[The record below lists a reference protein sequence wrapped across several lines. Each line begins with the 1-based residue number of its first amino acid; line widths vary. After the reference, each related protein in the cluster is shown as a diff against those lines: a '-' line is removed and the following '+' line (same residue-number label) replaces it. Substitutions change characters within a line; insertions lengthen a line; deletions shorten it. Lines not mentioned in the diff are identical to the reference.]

1 MTVPPSPS
9 LRERSLLLETTVDS
23 SLPSML
29 RSRPK
34 RGSSLSWSL
43 FLGEIYSIT
52 FLRYECSFDM
62 ANCQYSCVQCRRFD
76 EKRSAFYTT
85 ELVLGL
91 QFLHE
96 RVIHSSRFFTLFQGL
111 HPPWHQTGKRDAY
124 HGRSHEAY
132 RLWHVQKGLHR
143 ISYICVWLT
152 LFLGHEATKPNN
164 DVLWHPKF
172 HGPWNTPVQEV
183 RCFSGLVIFSMCD
196 QICILLH
203 CVRWALG
210 ILTFSMLVGV
220 PPFQARGD
228 AVFQRIKT
236 GNVVFPA
243 RYVRYQRIQITN
255 IILMAR
261 RYQEKHKN
269 L

>member
-1 MTVPPSPS
+1 MVHNRSSLRRASLTNACARSRQSARRMFWTRTVHPSPS

-76 EKRSAFYTT
+76 EKRSAFYAT

-124 HGRSHEAY
+124 HGRSHKAY
-132 RLWHVQKGLHR
+132 RLWHVQKGLCR
-143 ISYICVWLT
+143 FKWNKRVT
-152 LFLGHEATKPNN
+152 LFLGYDSWCYNKHF
-164 DVLWHPKF
+164 LWHSKF
-172 HGPWNTPVQEV
+172 HGPWNTP
-183 RCFSGLVIFSMCD
+183 I
-196 QICILLH
+196 
-203 CVRWALG
+203 
-210 ILTFSMLVGV
+210 
-220 PPFQARGD
+220 
-228 AVFQRIKT
+228 
-236 GNVVFPA
+236 
-243 RYVRYQRIQITN
+243 
-255 IILMAR
+255 
-261 RYQEKHKN
+261 
-269 L
+269 